1 MGVLQR
7 FEHRLEGMVEGAF
20 ARAFKSELQP
30 VEIASAVQRE
40 MDDRAAIVA
49 QGRTLVPNDFVV
61 ELAESDHERLEVYAD
76 SLGIELAT
84 LAREHAREQGYS
96 FVGPVRMRFEGVPD
110 LTTGTF
116 RIRSGVIRGTT
127 VEDGEIRRPVSDLPH
142 PAGGFAGTPR
152 LLVSGPEPGAGR
164 QHAAHLRAERAADHT
179 RPWHRLRSA
188 PGRSGRV
195 PAPCR
200 AARGGR
206 RGRPRRPWLHQRHVR
221 QRPAGAAGGA
231 DRRHARHARPNDTRL
246 PQGRYLLTPD
256 NSTISTSA
264 SITASAAGAARQGR
278 LRQPLTS
285 RGQQRHDPMNALT
298 LTLIRIAFLAVLWL
312 FVIAA
317 VGVVRTDLFGTSSV
331 PSRRQARKQRQPR
344 ARQPQPAKPAKPAR
358 GRSRP
363 LIPATAAGDGGR
375 RWREPAS
382 ASPISRSPSAARM
395 MPRSS

>member
-61 ELAESDHERLEVYAD
+61 ELAGADYERLDVYAD

-127 VEDGEIRRPVSDLPH
+127 VEDGEIRRPASDLPR

-152 LLVSGPEPGAGR
+152 LLVSGPGTGRGR
-164 QHAAHLRAERAADHT
+164 QHAAHLRAQRAADHT
-179 RPWHRLRSA
+179 GPRAPTATCAWSTRASPATTPSCESRTARSSSSISA
-188 PGRSGRV
+188 PPTARS
-195 PAPCR
+195 
-200 AARGGR
+200 
-206 RGRPRRPWLHQRHVR
+206 
-221 QRPAGAAGGA
+221 
-231 DRRHARHARPNDTRL
+231 
-246 PQGRYLLTPD
+246 
-256 NSTISTSA
+256 S
-264 SITASAAGAARQGR
+264 TASRC
-278 LRQPLTS
+278 
-285 RGQQRHDPMNALT
+285 
-298 LTLIRIAFLAVLWL
+298 
-312 FVIAA
+312 
-317 VGVVRTDLFGTSSV
+317 
-331 PSRRQARKQRQPR
+331 
-344 ARQPQPAKPAKPAR
+344 
-358 GRSRP
+358 
-363 LIPATAAGDGGR
+363 GGCR
-375 RWREPAS
+375 
-382 ASPISRSPSAARM
+382 
-395 MPRSS
+395 